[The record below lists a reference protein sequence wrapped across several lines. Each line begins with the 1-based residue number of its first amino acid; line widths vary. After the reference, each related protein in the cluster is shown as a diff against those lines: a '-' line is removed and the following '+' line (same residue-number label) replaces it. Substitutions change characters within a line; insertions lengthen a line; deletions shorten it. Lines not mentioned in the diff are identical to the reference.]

1 MSDECTKPHPWGEFL
16 SARVKVIVWLS
27 EEMGK
32 TDLQITESLSM
43 DEEQVLLIRTHE
55 LTWRENVR

>member
-1 MSDECTKPHPWGEFL
+1 MRDESKKPHSWGGFL
-16 SARVKVIVWLS
+16 SERGKVIIWLS
-27 EEMGK
+27 EALGK
-32 TDLQITESLSM
+32 TDLQIAESLSM